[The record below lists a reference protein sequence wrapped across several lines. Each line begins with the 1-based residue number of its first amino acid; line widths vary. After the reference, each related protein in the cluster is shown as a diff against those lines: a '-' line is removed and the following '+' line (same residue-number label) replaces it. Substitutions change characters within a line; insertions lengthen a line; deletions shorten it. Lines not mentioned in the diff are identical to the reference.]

1 MLQQMPKERQESF
14 IDDVAR
20 LNVLRSVRLI
30 EEESETLRNLIQT
43 GRVAVV
49 GAMYDVSTGDITFLQ
64 EDAAADSLTPDAN
77 ETPV

>member
-1 MLQQMPKERQESF
+1 MPKERQESY

-30 EEESETLRNLIQT
+30 EEESETLRNLIQA

-49 GAMYDVSTGDITFLQ
+49 GAMYDVSTGEITFLQ
-64 EDAAADSLTPDAN
+64 EDASLDCLTPDAN